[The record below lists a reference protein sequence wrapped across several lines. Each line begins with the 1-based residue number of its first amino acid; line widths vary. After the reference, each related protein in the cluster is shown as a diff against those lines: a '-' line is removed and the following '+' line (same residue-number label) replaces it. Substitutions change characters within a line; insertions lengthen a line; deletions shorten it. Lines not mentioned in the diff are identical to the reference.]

1 MKKIFLV
8 LFSLLIITP
17 LFSQQKLSD
26 DFINQV
32 KNQIEAIKSGIPNEK
47 NPVSS
52 YIKIAELYISIDDI
66 DNAIT
71 YFEKAKSIEPQNA
84 NIYYRIAMCYEKKKD
99 FSRAIENWEN
109 CIRYSNSPQ
118 IAEIAKKHIKF
129 LRELR

>member
-1 MKKIFLV
+1 MKKIFLL

-66 DNAIT
+66 DNAIN

-118 IAEIAKKHIKF
+118 ITEIAKKHIKF

>member
-66 DNAIT
+66 DNAIN

-118 IAEIAKKHIKF
+118 ITEIAKKHIKF